1 MRLSP
6 TKWIK
11 GSIPLEQREMLDFMF
26 WNFFILLIIL
36 MAIVYILIPIL
47 LVLVFV
53 VLVIDLQLLIIN
65 THIGL
70 KQLKEKKARD
80 KLLKHQK
87 GLNIVV

>member
-6 TKWIK
+6 TKWIRS
-11 GSIPLEQREMLDFMF
+11 SIAFEQRDMLDFMF
-26 WNFFILLIIL
+26 WNFLIMLFLL

-47 LVLVFV
+47 LVLVLV
-53 VLVIDLQLLIIN
+53 LLVIDLRLLTIN
-65 THIGL
+65 TKIGL
-70 KQLKEKKARD
+70 KQLKKKKARD

>member
-11 GSIPLEQREMLDFMF
+11 GSIPLEQREFLDFMF
-26 WNFFILLIIL
+26 WNFFIMILIL

-53 VLVIDLQLLIIN
+53 LLIIDLRLLTIN
-65 THIGL
+65 TKIGF
-70 KQLKEKKARD
+70 KQLREKK
-80 KLLKHQK
+80 LLNNQK